1 MPLTRSRDLSSAP
14 QETDEEKKARDKAYR
29 RFKSIL
35 EDAADEQDAVLVTVL
50 RDIGK
55 KDYGNGEVQR
65 YICRVVILTGE
76 HADYVNND
84 VTVNWGGWVHRLR
97 KAVEKEGLGAHVV
110 ARLERYGTRTPQ
122 PIGLADDRDGDVELA
137 EKALAKHGDPFQDA
151 APGRLAAE
159 VDEAKRSIKEK
170 AAAGKAAAAA
180 AGDDEP
186 PF

>member
-1 MPLTRSRDLSSAP
+1 MPLTRSRDLNNAP

-50 RDIGK
+50 RDIGV
-55 KDYGNGEVQR
+55 KDYGNGPVQR

-76 HADYVNND
+76 HADYVNDD
-84 VTVNWGGWVHRLR
+84 VTVNWGGWVPRLR
-97 KAVEKEGLGAHVV
+97 KAVERDGLGCHVV
-110 ARLERYGTRTPQ
+110 ARLERYGTRNPQ

-137 EKALAKHGDPFQDA
+137 EKALVKHGDPFEDA
-151 APGRLAAE
+151 APGALAAE
-159 VDEAKRSIKEK
+159 ARAARKSVQEK
-170 AAAGKAAAAA
+170 VAAGKAA
-180 AGDDEP
+180 DDQDP